1 MKVLANFEDNHKI
14 PSNSSLDDL
23 LDGGFEKGT
32 ITQIYGSPSSG
43 KSNVALALAV
53 NVAKNNRKV
62 IYIDTEGGISIDRIK
77 QISGPYFSNVAN
89 NIIVLEPTNFLEQT
103 ENLRSI
109 NVWLRKHHEDVDLII
124 LDSAVALYR
133 VDDMKSYKLSKE
145 LRKQIQSL
153 SNTARNHDIVGRK
166 DTLRIPSFYGKAG
179 HGPVSRDDPH
189 RLRMQQDFH
198 AVFPQHP
205 LHGRNHVRRVVRHGE
220 DTSAPLR
227 FGRKPPPLKAGDD
240 IVGSQPV
247 SGAVQKPRIGQ
258 HMRQKFFRRTVIRKI
273 TSSFSGN
280 KQFLAQFFIV
290 LCDCHPVAQLRC
302 ISRAEHTGGAA
313 ASNHNFTQ
321 VSSLSLS
328 YQMISFI

>member
-153 SNTARNHDIVGRK
+153 SNTARNHDIAVIITNQVYNSFDDEGNSEVKPVGGDILEYISKVIIQLERG
-166 DTLRIPSFYGKAG
+166 DETNQRIATLKRHRSIPE
-179 HGPVSRDDPH
+179 
-189 RLRMQQDFH
+189 
-198 AVFPQHP
+198 
-205 LHGRNHVRRVVRHGE
+205 GRQV
-220 DTSAPLR
+220 T
-227 FGRKPPPLKAGDD
+227 F
-240 IVGSQPV
+240 
-247 SGAVQKPRIGQ
+247 
-258 HMRQKFFRRTVIRKI
+258 TI
-273 TSSFSGN
+273 TSDG
-280 KQFLAQFFIV
+280 IV
-290 LCDCHPVAQLRC
+290 
-302 ISRAEHTGGAA
+302 
-313 ASNHNFTQ
+313 
-321 VSSLSLS
+321 
-328 YQMISFI
+328 